1 MVYGPHLISL
11 KINDLYDSEM
21 MELRDLLSF
30 SILGCF
36 YFFPTKESKIQK
48 ELIAEK
54 QAYHRAG
61 AIQRNGL
68 GIALNHG
75 ISFEL
80 RKCGFLE

>member
-1 MVYGPHLISL
+1 
-11 KINDLYDSEM
+11 

-30 SILGCF
+30 SILGYF
-36 YFFPTKESKIQK
+36 YFFPTKAYKMQK

-54 QAYHRAG
+54 KAYHRAG
-61 AIQRNGL
+61 AIHHNGL
-68 GIALNHG
+68 GTALNHG